1 MRVWHVTPEYIN
13 QHWTPEIIHLMFE
26 KYSEWIEQC
35 KAATEPSEGREY
47 QTAKRRVT
55 DMELFNVMG
64 ITMQPEGRT

>member
-26 KYSEWIEQC
+26 KYSDWVEQC
-35 KAATEPSEGREY
+35 AQPSEEKPR
-47 QTAKRRVT
+47 ARHHIS
-55 DMELFNVMG
+55 DMELFAKMG